1 MNILFLAITRMDSID
16 EHMIYTDLLRCLR
29 DRGHEVYFMSTHEK
43 RRHLPTQFTKES
55 GTYALRVKTGNITKS
70 NPIEKGIATVLIEGQ
85 FLRAAKKYLKN
96 IHFDMVL
103 YTTPPVTFA
112 RLVEYIKKR
121 DGAKT
126 YLLLKDIFPQNAV
139 DVGTMSPTGPTSVMY
154 KYFRNKEK
162 KLYELSDK
170 IGCMS
175 PANAEYIIKHNPEV
189 DPDVVEIC
197 PNSMEIR
204 DFSLTDEQK
213 NEMRAKYGIPT
224 DKTVFIY
231 GGNLG
236 KFQGIEY
243 FVECLKAVKNRDDA
257 FFVVAGNGTDYHLI
271 QEFFDTEKP
280 ENMKLFPEL
289 PRDDYDRLTGACD
302 VGLIFLNHVHTI
314 PNFPQRILSYMQARI
329 PILSTTD
336 TCSDVGKII
345 TDGGFGWWCES
356 NNTEVFAQKVTEAVA
371 ADRKPLGQKGFDYL
385 VENYS
390 VEQSCDIICREE

>member
-1 MNILFLAITRMDSID
+1 MNILFLAITKMDSID

-29 DRGHEVYFMSTHEK
+29 DRGHKIYFMSTHEK
-43 RRHLPTQFTKES
+43 RRGLPTEFTEEG

-70 NPIEKGIATVLIEGQ
+70 NAIEKGIATVLIEGQ
-85 FLRAAKKYLKN
+85 FLRAAKKYLSDVK
-96 IHFDMVL
+96 FDLVL

-126 YLLLKDIFPQNAV
+126 YLLLKDIFPQDAV
-139 DVGTMSPTGPTSVMY
+139 DVGSMSKTGLTSIMY
-154 KYFRNKEK
+154 RYFRKKET
-162 KLYELSDK
+162 KLYELSDM

-175 PANAEYIIKHNPEV
+175 PANAEYILKENPEI
-189 DPDVVEIC
+189 DPEKVEIC

-204 DFSLTDEQK
+204 DFSLDGEQK
-213 NEMRAKYGIPT
+213 DALRKKYGIPT

-243 FVECLKAVKNRDDA
+243 LVQCLNEIKGKKDV
-257 FFVVAGNGTDYHLI
+257 FFVIAGNGTDYHLI
-271 QEFFDTEKP
+271 DEFCKAEKP
-280 ENMKLFPEL
+280 ENVLLLPEL

-302 VGLIFLNHVHTI
+302 VGLIFLNHKFTI

-329 PILSTTD
+329 PILASTDVCTD
-336 TCSDVGKII
+336 LGTII
-345 TDGGFGWWCES
+345 TENGFGWWCES
-356 NNTEVFAQKVTEAVA
+356 NDPKRFSEMVDKA
-371 ADRKPLGQKGFDYL
+371 ADTDRKLMGEKGFDFL
-385 VENYS
+385 VNNYS
-390 VEQSCDIICREE
+390 VEGSCDIICK